1 MGRYSCP
8 ICDEDVSPVHYGRAL
23 DGGIIVPNA
32 AGVLTEL
39 KQCSG
44 CGENLERTPLDRWR
58 TAGSLE
64 STRQLRLAGFR

>member
-1 MGRYSCP
+1 MGKYSCP
-8 ICDEDVSPVHYGRAL
+8 ICEEDVSPVNFRRVL

-32 AGVLTEL
+32 EGVLTEL

-44 CGENLERTPLDRWR
+44 CGASLERTPLDRWHE
-58 TAGSLE
+58 AGVLE